1 MTVSDQA
8 GSPATEPLRAKSGW
22 IVALGIVYVIAG
34 AVALSSVA
42 MATVV
47 SVFLVG
53 IMMIVA
59 GIAEVISA
67 LQVKSWGK
75 FVLWLLLGALYIVAG
90 ILAFENPLLAATLL
104 TLLLGA
110 SLIASGIVKI
120 VLAFNMKAGSSWGV
134 VVFAGLITLLVGL
147 VIVARWPVNS
157 LYILGLF
164 LAVDLI
170 FSGVGWI
177 SIGLGLK
184 PRPQEVTR

>member
-8 GSPATEPLRAKSGW
+8 SATAAEPLRAKSGW
-22 IVALGIVYVIAG
+22 IVALGIVYVVAG
-34 AVALSSVA
+34 AVALSSVV
-42 MATVV
+42 MATVI

-59 GIAEVISA
+59 GIAEVFNA

-75 FVLWLLLGALYIVAG
+75 FVLWLLLGALYVIAG
-90 ILAFENPLLAATLL
+90 ILTFENPLFAAKLL

-110 SLIASGIVKI
+110 SLIASGVVKI
-120 VLAFNMKAGSSWGV
+120 VLGFSMKAGPSWV
-134 VVFAGLITLLVGL
+134 VVVLAGLVTVFVGA
-147 VIVARWPVNS
+147 VIVAQWPVNS
-157 LYILGLF
+157 LYILGIF

-170 FSGVGWI
+170 FTGVGWI

-184 PRPQEVTR
+184 PRP

>member
-8 GSPATEPLRAKSGW
+8 AGSVAEPLRAKSGW
-22 IVALGIVYVIAG
+22 IVALGIVYLVAG
-34 AVALSSVA
+34 AVALSSIV
-42 MATVV
+42 MATVI

-75 FVLWLLLGALYIVAG
+75 FVLWILLGALYVVGG
-90 ILAFENPLLAATLL
+90 ILAFENPLLTAKVL

-110 SLIASGIVKI
+110 SLIASGVTKI

-177 SIGLGLK
+177 SIGLGLR
-184 PRPQEVTR
+184 PRP

>member
-1 MTVSDQA
+1 MTVSDHA
-8 GSPATEPLRAKSGW
+8 ASPVAEPLRAKSGW
-22 IVALGIVYVIAG
+22 VVALGIVYLIAG
-34 AVALSSVA
+34 AVALSSVV

-53 IMMIVA
+53 IMMIVT

-75 FVLWLLLGALYIVAG
+75 VFLWLLLGALYIVAG
-90 ILAFENPLLAATLL
+90 ILTFENPLLAAKLL

-147 VIVARWPVNS
+147 VIIARWPVNS

-164 LAVDLI
+164 LAIDLI

-177 SIGLGLK
+177 SIGLGLR
-184 PRPQEVTR
+184 PRP

>member
-8 GSPATEPLRAKSGW
+8 ASPVAEPLRAKSGW
-22 IVALGIVYVIAG
+22 IVALGIVYLIAG
-34 AVALSSVA
+34 VVALSSVV
-42 MATVV
+42 MATVI

-75 FVLWLLLGALYIVAG
+75 VFLWLLLGALYIVAG
-90 ILAFENPLLAATLL
+90 ILTFENPLLAAKLL

-120 VLAFNMKAGSSWGV
+120 VLAFNMKAGSAWGV
-134 VVFAGLITLLVGL
+134 VALAGLLTILVGA

-157 LYILGLF
+157 LYILGIF
-164 LAVDLI
+164 LAIDLI
-170 FSGVGWI
+170 FTGVGWI
-177 SIGLGLK
+177 SIGLGLR
-184 PRPQEVTR
+184 PRA

>member
-8 GSPATEPLRAKSGW
+8 SGAAAEPLRAKSGW
-22 IVALGIVYVIAG
+22 IVALGIVYVVAG
-34 AVALSSVA
+34 AVALSSVV
-42 MATVV
+42 MATVI

-59 GIAEVISA
+59 GIAEVFNA

-75 FVLWLLLGALYIVAG
+75 FVLWLLLGALYVIAG
-90 ILAFENPLLAATLL
+90 ILTFENPLLAAKLL

-110 SLIASGIVKI
+110 SLIASGVVKI
-120 VLAFNMKAGSSWGV
+120 VLGFSMKAGSSWV
-134 VVFAGLITLLVGL
+134 VVVLAGLVTVFVGA
-147 VIVARWPVNS
+147 VIVAQWPVNS
-157 LYILGLF
+157 LYILGIF

-170 FSGVGWI
+170 FTGVGWI

-184 PRPQEVTR
+184 PRP

>member
-1 MTVSDQA
+1 MAVSDQA
-8 GSPATEPLRAKSGW
+8 GSPAAEPLRAKSGW

-34 AVALSSVA
+34 AVALSSVI

-47 SVFLVG
+47 SVLLVG
-53 IMMIVA
+53 IMQIVA

-75 FVLWLLLGALYIVAG
+75 FVLWLLLGALYVVAG
-90 ILAFENPLLAATLL
+90 IMTFENPLLAAKLL

-164 LAVDLI
+164 LAIDLI

-177 SIGLGLK
+177 SIGLGLR
-184 PRPQEVTR
+184 PRP